1 MKHVVVAVR
10 SAPLTT
16 GRVHEALRMALGLT
30 LSNHRVTVAY
40 IGEGAGAALTLDGLV
55 LQRPGLADSLELLDA
70 CRIREIV
77 AIDAIPAPFR
87 PALRDRVERVPDAAL
102 IECLA
107 TADTVVPW

>member
-1 MKHVVVAVR
+1 MKRVVVAVR

-30 LSNHRVTVAY
+30 LSNHQVTVAY
-40 IGEGAGAALTLDGLV
+40 VGEGAGGALKVDGLAV
-55 LQRPGLADSLELLDA
+55 QRPGLADSLELLDA
-70 CRIREIV
+70 CRIREMV
-77 AIDAIPAPFR
+77 AIDAIPPACR
-87 PALRDRVERVPDAAL
+87 PALRDRVDRVPDADL